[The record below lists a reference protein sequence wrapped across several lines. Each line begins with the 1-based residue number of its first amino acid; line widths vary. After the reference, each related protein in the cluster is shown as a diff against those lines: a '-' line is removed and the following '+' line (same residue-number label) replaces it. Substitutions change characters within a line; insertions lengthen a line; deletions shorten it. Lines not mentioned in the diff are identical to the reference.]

1 MERISRFRAH
11 ILLLVFLLIMGFY
24 AFYLYDIQIIETGGV
39 VDNTDTFTTLTRIK
53 AARGDILDKNGNVLV
68 SNRASYDLVM
78 NHYVIL
84 SANNTNGHLYN
95 LAMACKEQGITY
107 EDHFPISAERPF
119 TYTLD
124 SQTFVWQ
131 DHFRSFLAYMD
142 DLDSD
147 VTAPLLIEKLRE
159 RYEFPPEWTD
169 EEARMVIGLRYEMSL
184 RNCVPSLSNYVFV
197 TDASDEELSSI
208 LELNIPGMSVEPST
222 VREYHTTHA
231 AHILG
236 YIGSMNAEQW
246 EYYKTV
252 GGYEMDAE
260 IGLAGLEAAYE
271 EYLHGVD
278 GWRQDVVTADG
289 TLVSSTYLQEPKA
302 GSNVEVSLD
311 MSLQI
316 ACEKALEDMI
326 LSLRAKPVG
335 ESGQDAQGGSA
346 VVINV
351 KTGQILACA
360 NYPSYD
366 PAKFFEDYE
375 ELSSD
380 PYKPLFNRALLGIY
394 PPGSTYKISMVIA
407 GFQDGLLAPDT
418 KIKDQGVYAKYPGFN
433 PTCLAYSAGHGST
446 HGVLTPSEAIRASC
460 NYFFYDVGDRI
471 RMSTMDN
478 TAKALGLGEPTGVE
492 LEENIGHR
500 SNPETKEML
509 YTGGGKEWFAA
520 DKILTAIGQSDN
532 RFTPLQLCVYA
543 STLANKGT
551 RLKATFMN
559 RVVSADY
566 QSLLE
571 KSSPV
576 VMDQIDVSDECYN
589 TYLQGMKEVCYS
601 PKGTGYDQFLTYEYR
616 FDVAAKTGTAEEVP
630 NASANGAFICF
641 FPADDPQIAISV
653 YVERGGHGNVMGY
666 VAQDIILD
674 YAAVDEEGNDVS
686 TYENRLS

>member
-1 MERISRFRAH
+1 MERISRFRVQ
-11 ILLLVFLLIMGFY
+11 ILLIIFLFIVGFF

-84 SANNTNGHLYN
+84 SANSTNEHLYN
-95 LAMACKEQGITY
+95 LATTCKESGITY
-107 EDHFPISAERPF
+107 EDHFPVSAERPF

-124 SQTFVWQ
+124 SQSFAWQTHFQTFL
-131 DHFRSFLAYMD
+131 SYMD

-147 VTAPLLIEKLRE
+147 ITAPLLVEKLRE
-159 RYEFPPEWTD
+159 RYEFPAEWTD

-184 RNCVPSLSNYVFV
+184 RNCVASLSNYVFV
-197 TDASDEELSSI
+197 SDASDEELSSI
-208 LELNIPGMSVEPST
+208 LELNIPGMTVEPST
-222 VREYHTTHA
+222 VREYHTTYA

-236 YIGSMNAEQW
+236 YVGSMSAEQW
-246 EYYKTV
+246 EYYKDID
-252 GGYEMDAE
+252 GYEMDAE
-260 IGLAGLEAAYE
+260 VGQTGLEAAYE

-278 GWRQDVVTADG
+278 GWRRDVVTADG

-302 GSNVEVSLD
+302 GSNVEISIDLG
-311 MSLQI
+311 LQI
-316 ACEKALEDMI
+316 TAEKALEDMI
-326 LSLRAKPVG
+326 LQLRAQPV
-335 ESGQDAQGGSA
+335 ENSGHDAQGGSA

-351 KTGQILACA
+351 KTGQVLACA
-360 NYPSYD
+360 NYPTYD
-366 PAKFFEDYE
+366 ISKFFEDYD
-375 ELSSD
+375 ELSAD
-380 PYKPLFNRALLGIY
+380 PYKPLFNRALLGTY

-407 GFQDGLLAPDT
+407 GFQDGILAPDT
-418 KIKDQGVYAKYPGFN
+418 EIRDMGVYSKYPGFN

-492 LEENIGHR
+492 LPEEIGHR
-500 SNPETKEML
+500 ANAETKAEL
-509 YTGGGKEWFAA
+509 YTGGDKEWFAA
-520 DKILTAIGQSDN
+520 DKILASIGQSDN
-532 RFTPLQLCVYA
+532 RFTPMQLCVYA

-571 KSSPV
+571 NATPV
-576 VMDQIDVSDECYN
+576 VINHIPVTDECYN
-589 TYLQGMKEVCYS
+589 TYLQGMMEVCSS
-601 PKGTGYDQFLTYEYR
+601 PKGTAYDQFLTYQYR
-616 FDVAAKTGTAEEVP
+616 NNVAAKTGTAEEVP

-641 FPADDPQIAISV
+641 APADDPQIAISV
-653 YVERGGHGNVMGY
+653 YVERGGHGNVMAL
-666 VAQDIILD
+666 VAQAIMDD
-674 YAAVDEEGNDVS
+674 YFAVEEEGTDVS
-686 TYENRLS
+686 TYENKLS